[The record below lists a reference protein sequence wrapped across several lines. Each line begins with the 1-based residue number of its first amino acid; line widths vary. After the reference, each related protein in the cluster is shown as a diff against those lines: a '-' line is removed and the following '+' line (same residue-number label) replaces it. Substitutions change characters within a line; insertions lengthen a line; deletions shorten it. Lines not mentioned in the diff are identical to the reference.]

1 VKLNEVRNYRRLDW
15 IDWESMEENKARELE
30 SQRNKEIAR
39 LIKIKAGSNET
50 KEINQ

>member
-1 VKLNEVRNYRRLDW
+1 MRLSEIKHYRRLDW
-15 IDWESMEENKARELE
+15 VDWESMEEVKARELE

-50 KEINQ
+50 KEISQ